1 MSGVRNIQKGI
12 TSLAR
17 LRAAI
22 RDLPLRIRESVAKD
36 AAGYLDIEVRADF
49 GAGRTVYDT
58 PRPLA
63 VGKKTIGQRLT
74 LVKSKKT
81 RDNLGVTQVGTIVRA
96 ALGTPYAK
104 YLVGKY
110 QILPQT
116 LPASWQEY
124 LNKLVREYREDWE
137 QEQKAA
143 LR

>member
-1 MSGVRNIQKGI
+1 MSGVRNMQKGI

-22 RDLPLRIRESVAKD
+22 RDLPLKIQESVATD
-36 AAGYLDIEVRADF
+36 AAGYLDIETRADF
-49 GAGRTVYDT
+49 AAGRTVYDT
-58 PRPLA
+58 PRPLGI
-63 VGKKTIGQRLT
+63 GKKTIGKPLT
-74 LVKSKKT
+74 LVKSKRT
-81 RDNLGVTQVGTIVRA
+81 RDNLGVTAVGRIVRA

-110 QILPQT
+110 QVLPQT

-124 LNKLVREYREDWE
+124 LNNLVREYREDFQRE
-137 QEQKAA
+137 A